1 MEEYVC
7 KNCGEIKEGNMQR
20 LSDEEKKEMMKKDS
34 AVIIVFTVL
43 FVTIMIL
50 WRILWIAIKT

>member
-50 WRILWIAIKT
+50 WRIL